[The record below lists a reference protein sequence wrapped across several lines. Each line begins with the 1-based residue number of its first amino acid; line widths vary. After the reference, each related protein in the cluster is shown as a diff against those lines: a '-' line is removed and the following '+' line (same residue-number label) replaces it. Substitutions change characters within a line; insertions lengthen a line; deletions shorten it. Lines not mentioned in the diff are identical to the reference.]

1 MKRGSL
7 KSEADGKL
15 YRSGRQMHF
24 KTMSASR
31 PDSTRRKGSKESL
44 LCPSPWYETLT
55 REQLIELV
63 IEMRFMLG
71 HPVSVT
77 RSEQL
82 YQESVKLLAGKWD
95 EEHLWIVVLDSGLR
109 IRDTIECTQLSPNT
123 CHVHLSG
130 LFKKVFAIKKC
141 HAIAMVH
148 NHPSGTLQPSTEDDK
163 LTGNVQKT
171 CKMLG
176 LQFLDHVIATE
187 AGYYSYADQGRLT
200 FLP

>member
-15 YRSGRQMHF
+15 
-24 KTMSASR
+24 
-31 PDSTRRKGSKESL
+31 
-44 LCPSPWYETLT
+44 YETLT

-109 IRDTIECTQLSPNT
+109 IRDTIECTQLSPNN

-130 LFKKVFAIKKC
+130 LFKKVLAVKKSC
-141 HAIAMVH
+141 AVALIH
-148 NHPSGTLQPSTEDDK
+148 NHPSGNLKSSTEDDL
-163 LTGNVQKT
+163 LTSNIQKV
-171 CKMLG
+171 CKVLG
-176 LQFLDHVIATE
+176 VQFLDHVIATE